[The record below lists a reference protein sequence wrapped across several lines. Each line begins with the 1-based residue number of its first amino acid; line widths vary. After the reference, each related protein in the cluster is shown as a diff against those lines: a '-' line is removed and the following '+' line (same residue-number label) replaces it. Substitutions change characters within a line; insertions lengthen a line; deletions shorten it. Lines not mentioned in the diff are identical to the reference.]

1 MNINRIILTAVGLC
15 AAATMIG
22 CTSSRVKN
30 VELDGLFVQGDTGT
44 MAIGSIDVM
53 ASPKGEESAVIK
65 YDQDTPW
72 INPTGKAMNH
82 IKIMLTG
89 TNSTDKADA
98 IVEHICKAF
107 VPTAAILS
115 GEPVSTNAF
124 PIVKPSSN

>member
-22 CTSSRVKN
+22 CKSSRVKN
-30 VELDGLFVQGDTGT
+30 VELDGLFLQGDTGT

-72 INPTGKAMNH
+72 INPTGKSMNH

-98 IVEHICKAF
+98 IVEHICMAF

-124 PIVKPSSN
+124 PTVKSSSN

>member
-1 MNINRIILTAVGLC
+1 MSKLEIAAICAAILT
-15 AAATMIG
+15 G
-22 CTSSRVKN
+22 CTSDRVKS

-44 MAIGSIDVM
+44 MAIGSVDVM

-72 INPTGKAMNH
+72 INPTGKSMNH

-89 TNSTDKADA
+89 TNATDKADL
-98 IVEHICKAF
+98 IVDHICKAF

>member
-1 MNINRIILTAVGLC
+1 MNKKLATLICMTS
-15 AAATMIG
+15 AAAIMSG
-22 CTSSRVKN
+22 CTSDRVKS
-30 VELDGLFVQGDTGT
+30 VELDGLFLQGDTGT

-72 INPTGKAMNH
+72 INPTGKSMNH

-89 TNSTDKADA
+89 TNATDKADV
-98 IVEHICKAF
+98 IVEKICKAF

-115 GEPVSTNAF
+115 DKTIPTNAI
-124 PIVKPSSN
+124 PRLAAQ

>member
-1 MNINRIILTAVGLC
+1 MNKLMVICAALC
-15 AAATMIG
+15 AAILTG
-22 CTSSRVKN
+22 CTSDRVKS
-30 VELDGLFVQGDTGT
+30 VELDGLFLQGDTGT

-89 TNSTDKADA
+89 TNATDKADA

-115 GEPVSTNAF
+115 DKTFPTNS
-124 PIVKPSSN
+124 VRRTVEQ

>member
-1 MNINRIILTAVGLC
+1 MKHSTIIALAGLLASAVLT
-15 AAATMIG
+15 G
-22 CTSSRVKN
+22 CTSDRVKN
-30 VELDGLFVQGDTGT
+30 VELDGLFLQGDTGT

-72 INPTGKAMNH
+72 INPTGKSMNH

-89 TNSTDKADA
+89 TNATDKADA

-107 VPTAAILS
+107 VPTAAIMS
-115 GEPVSTNAF
+115 GELVSTNAF
-124 PIVKPSSN
+124 PTVKPVSN